1 MSLLQAYDVK
11 WPNNTKQVLT
21 WSKIVNIGV
30 GITAPECVDF
40 NFNFLNLYMI
50 TMVSPVR
57 ATRRCLCKLVQSGMP
72 CSHAVS
78 AYRA

>member
-1 MSLLQAYDVK
+1 MTRCAQIMSLLQAYDVK

-57 ATRRCLCKLVQSGMP
+57 AIRRCLLKLVP
-72 CSHAVS
+72 K
-78 AYRA
+78 